1 MGHHVPHE
9 LSHKNHTD
17 CSLRLTPNYHSSN
30 GHLTTLQVIWHFG
43 GRELSPTSRRRME
56 ERGSNY
62 SLVLSASAVGEAAE
76 LGNYTCRASNKMG
89 DGSDTVSLTGEK
101 MGLIRISKL

>member
-1 MGHHVPHE
+1 M
-9 LSHKNHTD
+9 
-17 CSLRLTPNYHSSN
+17 
-30 GHLTTLQVIWHFG
+30 IWHFG

-62 SLVLSASAVGEAAE
+62 SLVLSEVGEAE

-89 DGSDTVSLTGEK
+89 DGSDTVSLTGEN
-101 MGLIRISKL
+101 SVSS